1 MPMHRFRPCRRPLLS
16 HRQQG
21 GFGII
26 AALLVLVVLTV
37 LGAAIARLSWT
48 QQISNTQDLDSARA
62 QRAANAGAEW
72 GMYQALKGGWTNC
85 AAASQ
90 TIDLRASLGVW
101 VTVTC
106 NSTSYVEYKTAAGA
120 DNLRVYLIDAV
131 ACNGASSCPDNARAS
146 GISYIERRRQVQVS
160 DQ

>member
-1 MPMHRFRPCRRPLLS
+1 MPSSLHRS
-16 HRQQG
+16 HRARHG

-37 LGAAIARLSWT
+37 LGAAIARLGWT
-48 QQISNTQDLDSARA
+48 QQISNSQDLDSARA
-62 QRAANAGAEW
+62 QQAANAGVEW
-72 GMYQALKGGWTNC
+72 GLYQALKGGWTAC

-106 NSTSYVEYKTAAGA
+106 NSTSYVEGESGSGDPPTFTNKTV
-120 DNLRVYLIDAV
+120 RVYLIDAV
-131 ACNGASSCPDNARAS
+131 ACNGTASCPDNTRAA
-146 GISYIERRRQVQVS
+146 GIGYIERRRQAQAT